1 MSLYDSLPKPSKLSL
16 DRDEMGSS
24 SKSSSVVSTVKRANL
39 NARIPEYGK
48 RKGWNPRTLADFGD
62 GGAFPEIWQH
72 QFPLDMGRDG
82 KKGSGVNSAGE
93 AKTLPIQLD
102 SDGRIKYDVIVK
114 QGSNKDRI
122 IYNKLTDLLPSEILN
137 EDDPSLSKPS
147 MEEVDEVTAKTRAAL
162 EALTSSKISS
172 AAPVRAA
179 EKVEP
184 AKYIRYT
191 ASNQRDP
198 GGGGISDP
206 ISGISDPISGI
217 SGGQRIIKMIEVQKD
232 PLEPPKF
239 KINKKIPQAP
249 PSPPAPVLHSPTRKV
264 TVKEQQ
270 DWKIPPCISNWKNA
284 KGYTIPLDKRLAAD
298 GRGLQQTHINENFA
312 KLSEALYI
320 ADRKAREEV
329 EMRAQ
334 MEKKIAQKEK
344 EKKEENLRLLA
355 KKAREERAGIRSGL
369 GERSPSKTR
378 RSPSKTRRS
387 SDGTTSDSDSS
398 QDDVEERNEIR
409 RERHRDRQRE
419 RNIGRAAPDKRSRL
433 ERERDISEQ
442 IALGVANPR
451 TNQNEV
457 QFDQRLF
464 NQSKGVA
471 SGFGDDDNYD
481 VYDRAWRGDAALAK
495 NLYRPT
501 RGKEDDSID
510 FDAIKSNNRFLPDK
524 QFSGL
529 HPLPSSTKRDG
540 PVQFEKHVEDDDPFG
555 LDKFLTE
562 AKKAS
567 GKRPEA
573 QGSSSSG
580 PDHSNRAT
588 YKKSR
593 RD

>member
-24 SKSSSVVSTVKRANL
+24 SSRTSTTLVSTARRTNL
-39 NARIPEYGK
+39 NANIPEYGK
-48 RKGWNPRTLADFGD
+48 RKGWTPRSLTDFGD

-72 QFPLDMGRDG
+72 QFPLDMGRDE
-82 KKGSGVNSAGE
+82 KKSSGLNSAGKP
-93 AKTLPIQLD
+93 ATLPIQLD
-102 SDGRIKYDVIVK
+102 SEGKIKYDVIVK
-114 QGSNKDRI
+114 QGSNKDRVVF
-122 IYNKLTDLLPSEILN
+122 NKLTDLLPSEILN
-137 EDDPSLSKPS
+137 EDDPTLAKPTID
-147 MEEVDEVTAKTRAAL
+147 EIDEVTAKTRAAL
-162 EALTSSKISS
+162 EALTSSKISA

-179 EKVEP
+179 EKLEP

-191 ASNQRDP
+191 PSNQSDP
-198 GGGGISDP
+198 GAGGSAGDP
-206 ISGISDPISGI
+206 ISGIT
-217 SGGQRIIKMIEVQKD
+217 GGQRIIKMIEVQKD

-249 PSPPAPVLHSPTRKV
+249 PSPPAPVMHSPTRKV

-344 EKKEENLRLLA
+344 EKKEENLRMLA
-355 KKAREERAGIRSGL
+355 KKAREERAGIRPSGL
-369 GERSPSKTR
+369 GERSPSR
-378 RSPSKTRRS
+378 TRRS
-387 SDGTTSDSDSS
+387 SDGSDSESESS
-398 QDDVEERNEIR
+398 EDDIEDRNEIR

-419 RNIGRAAPDKRSRL
+419 RNIARAAPDKRSRL
-433 ERERDISEQ
+433 ERERERDISEQ

-451 TNQNEV
+451 ASLNEV

-464 NQSKGVA
+464 NQSKGVGT
-471 SGFGDDDNYD
+471 GFGDEDNYD
-481 VYDRAWRGDAALAK
+481 VYDRPWRGDAALAK

-501 RGKEDDSID
+501 RGKEDDAVD
-510 FDAIKSNNRFLPDK
+510 FEAIKSSNRFVPDK
-524 QFSGL
+524 QFSGVD
-529 HPLPSSTKRDG
+529 PSAAGSKRDG
-540 PVQFEKHVEDDDPFG
+540 PVQFEKHVEDDPFG

-567 GKRPEA
+567 GKRPEGGA
-573 QGSSSSG
+573 HGSG
-580 PDHSNRAT
+580 GGADHSNRAT